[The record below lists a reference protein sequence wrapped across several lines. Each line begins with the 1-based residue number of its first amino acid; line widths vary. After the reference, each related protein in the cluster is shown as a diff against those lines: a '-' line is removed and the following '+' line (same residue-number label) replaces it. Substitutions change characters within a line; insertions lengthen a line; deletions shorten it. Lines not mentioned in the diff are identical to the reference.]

1 MHPDLD
7 KWLNEVWQARSAIF
21 KGFTQNGRAIH
32 AEPVLD
38 HKGVNRIYRMYTRGE
53 TAASGAGGDSAGI
66 PEFLR
71 HLSRL
76 VDKRQAACVLQDS
89 HWHHVQADD
98 LDHLANGGSLE
109 FDLSGDEDH
118 PAICVK
124 TPYSIIAD
132 FIHVRHKT
140 NFGKAMDQRIYL
152 NLAGDGRGE
161 HFEAIVDTVY
171 EHDGFRSAKV
181 SCPGSA
187 PRNDTALLYMADE
200 NAVKFALDR
209 LGEFQKT
216 RPAAFLPGL
225 PRLTS
230 PVDGLTGVGRGMEPP
245 KYAVIREGGRYYKK
259 RSGMSFGLWRSA
271 LIFMA
276 LDRTYWTRAG
286 ESDTQRRDGF
296 KRRAAKYFRAAG
308 IDPDNP
314 SVQTNPDNLPE
325 YSGSGQPGE

>member
-7 KWLNEVWQARSAIF
+7 KWLNEVWQARTEIF
-21 KGFTQNGRAIH
+21 NGFTQNGRAIH
-32 AEPVLD
+32 AAPVLE
-38 HKGVNRIYRMYTRGE
+38 HKGVSRIYKMYTRGD
-53 TAASGAGGDSAGI
+53 AAGSGAGGDSAGI

-71 HLSRL
+71 DLSKL
-76 VDKRQAACVLQDS
+76 IEKRQATCVIQDS
-89 HWHHVQADD
+89 HWHTVYSDH
-98 LDHLANGGSLE
+98 LDHLANGGSVEFELE
-109 FDLSGDEDH
+109 GDEEN
-118 PAICVK
+118 PNMCVK
-124 TPYSIIAD
+124 TQESIIAD

-140 NFGKAMDQRIYL
+140 NFGKALDQRIYL
-152 NLAGDGRGE
+152 NLAGDGRGG
-161 HFEAIVDTVY
+161 HFAAVVDAVY
-171 EHDGFRSAKV
+171 DHDGFRSAKV

-187 PRNDTALLYMADE
+187 PRNDTALLYVADE
-200 NAVKFALDR
+200 KAVTFALDR
-209 LGEFQKT
+209 LREFQKAKS
-216 RPAAFLPGL
+216 AAFLPGL

-245 KYAVIREGGRYYKK
+245 KYVVIREGGTYYKK

-286 ESDTQRRDGF
+286 ESDSQRRDGF

-314 SVQTNPDNLPE
+314 SVQTNPDSLPE
-325 YSGSGQPGE
+325 YSGSGQR